1 MAAGLTVDKA
11 EPSGQRPSYPP
22 ADFRRRAIARAIDLL
37 VALAPMLLVPAGHP
51 FAVALLSM
59 ALLLFGDSLFGPGRS
74 LGKRLAGLRVMVLST
89 RRPAGVRESVLRNGL
104 FVLGL
109 APALAGA
116 PSPLAAAAL
125 ACIIVLEAAVAL
137 RPLTRDLG
145 QRRLGD
151 LIAGTQVIDGR
162 VALGL
167 ETRPV
172 TNSGHATAPL
182 ASRAA
187 RQEDHTECASP

>member
-1 MAAGLTVDKA
+1 MDKA
-11 EPSGQRPSYPP
+11 EPSGPRPSYPP
-22 ADFRRRAIARAIDLL
+22 ADFRRRAIARAIDLML
-37 VALAPMLLVPAGHP
+37 ALAPLLLVPAGHP
-51 FAVALLSM
+51 VAVALLSG
-59 ALLLFGDSLFGPGRS
+59 AVLLFGDSLFGPGRS
-74 LGKRLAGLRVMVLST
+74 LGKRLAGLRVMVLAT
-89 RRPAGVRESVLRNGL
+89 LWPAGVRESVLRNGL

-109 APALAGA
+109 APAFAGA
-116 PSPLAAAAL
+116 PSPLPAAAL
-125 ACIIVLEAAVAL
+125 ACVIVLEAGVAL

-167 ETRPV
+167 PTRPV
-172 TNSGHATAPL
+172 SNSAPTTAPL

-187 RQEDHTECASP
+187 RQEEGTECASP

>member
-1 MAAGLTVDKA
+1 MDKA
-11 EPSGQRPSYPP
+11 EPGGPRPYPP

-37 VALAPMLLVPAGHP
+37 IALAPIGLIPAGHP
-51 FAVALLSM
+51 FAVALLAG
-59 ALLLFGDSLFGPGRS
+59 ALLLFGDSLFGAGRS
-74 LGKRLAGLRVMVLST
+74 LGKRLAGLRVMVVGT
-89 RRPAGVRESVLRNGL
+89 RRPAGVRESALRNGL
-104 FVLGL
+104 FVLAL
-109 APALAGA
+109 LPAFAGA
-116 PSPLAAAAL
+116 PSPLPAVAL
-125 ACIIVLEAAVAL
+125 ACIIVLEAGVAL

-172 TNSGHATAPL
+172 TNPAP
-182 ASRAA
+182 ASHRRRASSS
-187 RQEDHTECASP
+187 CSPKPGP